1 MQAEVNPSD
10 GEKLSTVV
18 ANWLPRF
25 LANGLDALQVQGVLA
40 GIERWDQWADAWTA
54 SAREWEERAVA
65 AQAAGHE
72 TTAGEHFQRAALT
85 LQFAQFVL
93 TEDDA
98 AREAIHRRQ
107 AELYRNAAPRLRPP
121 ALPVSIP
128 WGSTGESALPGF
140 LRRPTELPE
149 IGLVLLVPGLES
161 TKEQFSTYEPY
172 FLNRGLA
179 TLSFEGPGQGET
191 WYETPFSDEAFQQ
204 AFAAVLDFAAGLDGV
219 DERRIGVV
227 GTSFGGYLALKC
239 AGSAPTLA
247 CVVDIAGPYDLAG
260 FDQLQPVLQEGF
272 ARIVKAPDS
281 ATAKERLADV
291 SLDGVLDR
299 LQVPVLIVHGA
310 KDAVIVPEH
319 AQRISAALDGRAEL
333 WLEADGNHACNNKYA
348 VIRPAVAD
356 WVADRVTEAGSR
368 P

>member
-25 LANGLDALQVQGVLA
+25 LANGLDALQVQAVLS
-40 GIERWDQWADAWTA
+40 GIERWDQWAAAWTA
-54 SAREWEERAVA
+54 SAQEWEDRAEA
-65 AQAAGHE
+65 ALEAGHE

-107 AELYRNAAPRLRPP
+107 AELYRTAAPRLRP
-121 ALPVSIP
+121 AAQPVSIP
-128 WGSTGESALPGF
+128 FGSTSLPGF
-140 LRRPTELPE
+140 LRRPTQVPE

-191 WYETPFSDEAFQQ
+191 WYETPFSDAAFQQ
-204 AFAAVLDFAAGLDGV
+204 AVTAVLEFVAGLGDV

-227 GTSFGGYLALKC
+227 GTSFGGYLALKS
-239 AGSAPTLA
+239 AGSP
-247 CVVDIAGPYDLAG
+247 P
-260 FDQLQPVLQEGF
+260 
-272 ARIVKAPDS
+272 
-281 ATAKERLADV
+281 
-291 SLDGVLDR
+291 
-299 LQVPVLIVHGA
+299 
-310 KDAVIVPEH
+310 
-319 AQRISAALDGRAEL
+319 
-333 WLEADGNHACNNKYA
+333 
-348 VIRPAVAD
+348 
-356 WVADRVTEAGSR
+356 GSR
-368 P
+368 AWSTSPGPTTWRASTSCSPSSRRASRASSRPPISPRRRSGWPT